1 MFDCS
6 CCYVKVVKGILAQ
19 RPDELNQIHER
30 FPASVTAT
38 GAKAIES
45 AAALPA
51 FSLMKQGKDPFG
63 AVHDLRNGIF
73 AMMA

>member
-1 MFDCS
+1 VFDCS
-6 CCYVKVVKGILAQ
+6 CCYVKVVKGILSQ
-19 RPDELNQIHER
+19 RPDEL
-30 FPASVTAT
+30 FPASVTET

-51 FSLMKQGKDPFG
+51 FSFMKQRKDPFG